1 MERPSDQ
8 VVGLGVGGGQGRPV
22 QGVGAD
28 VNLGA
33 AVQGQVGQDPAEQGS
48 ELEAV
53 GRAQADQDV
62 VMAREEA
69 EGEVAIRSEGV
80 EAGRGVVV
88 GAGGREAGPEE
99 PGQAG
104 AGGRVGV
111 EAAAAGGDLG
121 AADVLGRL
129 EGGGQTGKP

>member
-1 MERPSDQ
+1 M
-8 VVGLGVGGGQGRPV
+8 GGGQGRPV
-22 QGVGAD
+22 QGERAD
-28 VNLGA
+28 VDLGA
-33 AVQGQVGQDPAEQGS
+33 AVQGQVGQDPAEQGG

-62 VMAREEA
+62 VVAREGA
-69 EGEVAIRSEGV
+69 EGEVAIRREGV

-88 GAGGREAGPEE
+88 GAGGREAGLEE

-111 EAAAAGGDLG
+111 EATGAGGDPP
-121 AADVLGRL
+121 
-129 EGGGQTGKP
+129 TS